1 VILFCA
7 DEFVGKAGETI
18 SQDVGGSQGS
28 AEQSNVQKISA
39 QPLLT

>member
-18 SQDVGGSQGS
+18 SQDVGVRQGKDKGVS
-28 AEQSNVQKISA
+28 TDYADY
-39 QPLLT
+39 TD